1 MKQTALYHTRT
12 WAPHGSKFAQNLSLV
27 FVVFILHNPAILDL
41 FLTSETRLSF

>member
-12 WAPHGSKFAQNLSLV
+12 WAPHDSKFAKSLV